1 MSSNIFGYIYLLQL
15 RESYE
20 KNEDIYKIGRTNKK
34 QFERFNQYPN
44 GSVLYLQIKCLDCVN
59 IERHLINLFTKTF
72 LKCDRCKIYGAEYF
86 NGNPFLMMQLILKEL
101 DFLCNLDKHNI
112 IQQQIKQ
119 FEIDHKTL
127 SEDISVLKTK
137 CSKLSND
144 LQLANKTIYEQQDT
158 FLQQSNEMNKK
169 IFELQSEVTS
179 LNGFDQNVTTEKCDD
194 EKKIICEICNQI
206 FKCNQNLKNH
216 KLICTGVHSLQ
227 CPKCKL
233 EFKNRHAKYYHMHN
247 VVCVGI
253 KE

>member
-1 MSSNIFGYIYLLQL
+1 MSSSNIFGYIYLLQL

-101 DFLCNLDKHNI
+101 DFSCNLDKHNI

-127 SEDISVLKTK
+127 SEDMSVLKTK

-144 LQLANKTIYEQQDT
+144 LQLANKTIYEQQDA

-169 IFELQSEVTS
+169 IFDLQSEITS
-179 LNGFDQNVTTEKCDD
+179 LNGFDQSVTTEKCDD
-194 EKKIICEICNQI
+194 LLPYVCKKCKKSLSSKQT
-206 FKCNQNLKNH
+206 LKNH
-216 KLICTGVHSLQ
+216 ESICKGVHSLQ
-227 CPKCKL
+227 CPKCKR
-233 EFKNRHAKYYHMHN
+233 EFRTAPAKHQHIKN
-247 VVCVGI
+247 VICVKI
-253 KE
+253 